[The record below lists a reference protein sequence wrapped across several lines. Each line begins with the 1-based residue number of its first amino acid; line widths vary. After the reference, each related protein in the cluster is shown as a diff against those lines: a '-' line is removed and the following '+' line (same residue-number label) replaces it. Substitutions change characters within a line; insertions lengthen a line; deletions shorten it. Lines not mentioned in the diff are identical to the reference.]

1 VRVAACCSRGM
12 CLDELSDPA
21 FGSDGRPRPGA
32 SGGTQEAVPR
42 TLYLSILR
50 LVSSYFEQT
59 SAKSNSVRREG
70 QQGVVEKSFARAFAR
85 AQCTPAIR
93 ARRRN

>member
-32 SGGTQEAVPR
+32 SGGTQGRFPAPSITLFCGWSVPISNR
-42 TLYLSILR
+42 PLQNQILC
-50 LVSSYFEQT
+50 
-59 SAKSNSVRREG
+59 AGKAG
-70 QQGVVEKSFARAFAR
+70 KA
-85 AQCTPAIR
+85 
-93 ARRRN
+93 